1 MLPLLRFRNRVLTG
15 IVGGASVTFV
25 RLNRSSAHCENK
37 QESPV
42 SIFNFKMVDIN
53 GKEMTKERLK
63 GKTAVLIVNVAC
75 EWGLTNTNYEE
86 LVKLYKK
93 YEHKGLEILAFPC
106 NTFNQENGTDR
117 EIKEYVAEKGVTF
130 PLMAKVDC
138 GFSAQAHPIFPF
150 LCEKLADSGAFGF
163 LGNGI
168 KWNFTKF
175 LVDGSGVPIKR
186 FGPRVHPLALENDIV
201 ALIKKGK
208 KAE

>member
-1 MLPLLRFRNRVLTG
+1 M
-15 IVGGASVTFV
+15 
-25 RLNRSSAHCENK
+25 
-37 QESPV
+37 
-42 SIFNFKMVDIN
+42 
-53 GKEMTKERLK
+53 
-63 GKTAVLIVNVAC
+63 
-75 EWGLTNTNYEE
+75 
-86 LVKLYKK
+86 VKLYKK

-150 LCEKLADSGAFGF
+150 LCEKLAGSRVTR
-163 LGNGI
+163 NCI

-175 LVDGSGVPIKR
+175 LVDGSGVTVKR
-186 FGPRVHPLALENDIV
+186 FAPNVRPLALENDIV
-201 ALIKKGK
+201 ALIEKGK